1 MKKLTIKRES
11 VAPEN
16 GADSYVYLED
26 PAGGNVLID
35 GAACRLLGKAEC
47 GKESVFDV
55 GETDAA
61 IYIVETGRRESI
73 YAPASPET
81 FEAPEAKTVLAKT
94 ACHGAEGASPYE
106 VTEKTDKGGSSLPKA
121 LIIAIII
128 LLAAGFIAGV
138 TFGIIH
144 GIKYQKTSKLPK
156 QLSEGGM
163 NITLPGEFRLQKDPD
178 NNFCA
183 LSDTVSV
190 YGERVLLNQVPELNN
205 KTALNYAKLMKKKL
219 GVGAGEVR
227 NLGSRIYLEYE
238 YTESDGQVY
247 RYRIYFFKT
256 TEAFWTVSF
265 GVARD
270 KFDSMTDYFD
280 GWIGTVSFDY

>member
-1 MKKLTIKRES
+1 MRKLTIKRES

-35 GAACRLLGKAEC
+35 GAACRLLGKAES

-55 GETDAA
+55 GENDAA
-61 IYIVETGRRESI
+61 IYILETGRSGNV
-73 YAPASPET
+73 YAPASQENSNS
-81 FEAPEAKTVLAKT
+81 PEAVAVPTDT
-94 ACHGAEGASPYE
+94 ARNSIENAASEEMSGKAPQGR
-106 VTEKTDKGGSSLPKA
+106 TSLPKA

-138 TFGIIH
+138 TFGIIR

-190 YGERVLLNQVPELNN
+190 YGERVLLNQVPELND

-238 YTESDGQVY
+238 YTENDGQVF
-247 RYRIYFFKT
+247 RYRIYFFRT